1 MYDMSITSVLAGVSG
16 SDALIRD
23 FTDIPINFRYVPITD
38 TNPIFID
45 LLVSDSFNEN
55 Q

>member
-1 MYDMSITSVLAGVSG
+1 MMYDMSITSVLAGVSG

-38 TNPIFID
+38 TNPI
-45 LLVSDSFNEN
+45 LY
-55 Q
+55 